1 MMVPYENPQK
11 LLGKYGQQIAE
22 WKAADEYD
30 CSHQGLFALKR
41 GGNQVYVAN
50 DTRCAHVC
58 DRLTHSLLA
67 HRGLFAEEFVC
78 LVLLRKQARTD
89 ICNGSV
95 ARDIIPAIQGCPLG
109 ESSVVLCTGETLGY
123 RPASWSTSNP
133 GKLGR
138 YLKYVLGLAYSA
150 GIETDEVVVVA
161 DLQFRGQ
168 TTDCGE
174 LTGELLVH
182 VGHHRT
188 LRYLLPL
195 HHLRPR

>member
-1 MMVPYENPQK
+1 MCSTVGLAAMVRRRIEHAMCSPDLQTQTSASTTPSMTTLPTLSGNMFTRYCPMMVPYENPQK

-58 DRLTHSLLA
+58 DRLTHSLLT

-89 ICNGSV
+89 ICNRSI

-133 GKLGR
+133 GKL
-138 YLKYVLGLAYSA
+138 
-150 GIETDEVVVVA
+150 
-161 DLQFRGQ
+161 
-168 TTDCGE
+168 
-174 LTGELLVH
+174 
-182 VGHHRT
+182 
-188 LRYLLPL
+188 
-195 HHLRPR
+195 